1 MNFPAAES
9 LPPDDSVSSSSI
21 PVEPLDPE
29 LLASVLTALTDR
41 LTQTEEIL
49 AQLVDGL
56 TEDNPGGPWV
66 WHLLDGD
73 QQRELFAELREWVD
87 WLIERYAVQS
97 EQYRIEPCWYR
108 HSVAVEELTALMVA
122 YRAEYS
128 PSQRK
133 ASAGLISWHTMWLWP
148 CLARLNSMGIFAA
161 CRRDRQHVES
171 RIEIRTTDDADFANF
186 LTTGIAQA
194 GPAQLSPEVL
204 ARPLTAA
211 QVTEFVASNHAQRM
225 FADDLTGPIRIDHEW
240 YAIPADAPDQCWR
253 AVTSE
258 QAAELESL
266 AARVAE
272 AHSADA
278 P

>member
-1 MNFPAAES
+1 
-9 LPPDDSVSSSSI
+9 
-21 PVEPLDPE
+21 
-29 LLASVLTALTDR
+29 VLTALTDR

-49 AQLVDGL
+49 AQLVDSL
-56 TEDNPGGPWV
+56 TEENPGGPWA
-66 WHLLDGD
+66 WHLLDGA

-108 HSVAVEELTALMVA
+108 HPVAVEELTALMVA

-128 PSQRK
+128 SSQHK

-171 RIEIRTTDDADFANF
+171 RIDIRTTDDADFAEF
-186 LTTGIAQA
+186 LATGIAQA

-204 ARPLTAA
+204 ARPLTSVQVAA
-211 QVTEFVASNHAQRM
+211 LVASNQAQRM

-240 YAIPADAPDQCWR
+240 YAIPADAPDHCWR
-253 AVTSE
+253 AVTSD

-266 AARVAE
+266 AAQVAE
-272 AHSADA
+272 ANSAGA
-278 P
+278 T